1 MDDFSDRQIIDCWQQ
16 NVEPWVAAVREGQI
30 ESRLQVTNQAII
42 AAVLAR
48 KPATVL
54 DVGCGEGW
62 LVRELAK
69 ARIDSLGVDVVP
81 AFIACAQQ
89 AGGGRFKAL
98 SYEELSPHTL
108 NEQFDALVCN
118 FSLLGKASVNH
129 LFRQAP
135 SLLTRG
141 GALIVQ
147 TVHPIAACGDA
158 SYEDGWRP
166 GSWAGFSDRFKA
178 PAPWYFRTLASW
190 QTLFHDNGF
199 TVSEMLEPLLPATNT
214 PASVLFIG
222 TLAAR

>member
-1 MDDFSDRQIIDCWQQ
+1 MNELSERQIIDCWQQ

-48 KPATVL
+48 APATVL

-62 LVRELAK
+62 LVRELAE
-69 ARIDSLGVDVVP
+69 AGIDSLGVDVVP
-81 AFIACAQQ
+81 EFIACAQQ

-98 SYEELSPHTL
+98 SYEELLPHTL

-118 FSLLGKASVNH
+118 FSLLGKASVDH

-147 TVHPIAACGDA
+147 TVHPVAACGDGR
-158 SYEDGWRP
+158 YEDGWRP
-166 GSWAGFSDRFKA
+166 GSWAGFNDGFVA

-199 TVSEMLEPLLPATNT
+199 AVGKMLEPLFPATNT
-214 PASVLFIG
+214 PASVLFVG
-222 TLAAR
+222 TLPA